1 MPPRD
6 HAFLYVEC
14 DIPDGLTLDGWR
26 ATRIPARPRRPL
38 AVRLRRTR
46 TRPRT
51 NVDSAHESASTRE

>member
-1 MPPRD
+1 MPLRD

-26 ATRIPARPRRPL
+26 AAKTPAPPRRPL
-38 AVRLRRTR
+38 GVLLRRAR

-51 NVDSAHESASTRE
+51 NVDSAHESGSTRE